1 MLKSMNHYNYFFY
14 IKILFSEVFLVCS
27 QGPDSLTHELAVK
40 TKKVIPIP
48 SEDLPGI
55 VINGIH
61 SKKMTEDAFDD
72 LTGLV
77 CDLYT
82 RVKPKEC
89 QKSSKIDMGKIP
101 EKIQKN
107 GLA

>member
-1 MLKSMNHYNYFFY
+1 M
-14 IKILFSEVFLVCS
+14 
-27 QGPDSLTHELAVK
+27 THDLAVK

-61 SKKMTEDAFDD
+61 SEKMTHDAFDD
-72 LTGLV
+72 LNGLI
-77 CDLYT
+77 CDLFT
-82 RVKPKEC
+82 GVKPKEC
-89 QKSSKIDMGKIP
+89 QNSSKIDMGKIP